1 MFNFEDNG
9 SGKYRRGGS
18 WFGVP
23 FSIFVSSC
31 FNSSY
36 VCWLRLQGYVW
47 LEVISKIPQSL
58 FKKNEQMK
66 RIGQLVSKNKNQIII
81 GGSSLNDNKMANQL
95 VRLGS
100 LKQRIKY

>member
-81 GGSSLNDNKMANQL
+81 GGSSLNDNKIANQL
-95 VRLGS
+95 VV
-100 LKQRIKY
+100 

>member
-1 MFNFEDNG
+1 
-9 SGKYRRGGS
+9 
-18 WFGVP
+18 
-23 FSIFVSSC
+23 
-31 FNSSY
+31 
-36 VCWLRLQGYVW
+36 
-47 LEVISKIPQSL
+47 
-58 FKKNEQMK
+58 MK